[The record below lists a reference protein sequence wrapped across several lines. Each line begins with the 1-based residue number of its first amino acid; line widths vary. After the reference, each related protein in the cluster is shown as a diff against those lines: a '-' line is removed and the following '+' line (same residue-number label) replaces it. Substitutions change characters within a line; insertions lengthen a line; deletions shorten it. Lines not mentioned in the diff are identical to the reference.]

1 VIYLYDTSNRLYN
14 AYNVS
19 IYYLNTT
26 MLKEVIVFKRRSRN
40 SHVNLKIEEFEPL
53 DFMKT

>member
-53 DFMKT
+53 DFMKI